1 MKKIFAMLFVL
12 IMITSTTACSN
23 KEKSKGFSGT
33 WQISCIEYEG
43 SKFTVDEWK
52 TMEDEDLSEF
62 YIILKE
68 GGKAYIYDDGY
79 GDLVDWLKSEDSIMI
94 GDEKC
99 DIVDGNICLDYYGDK
114 IYLQKTSDNQEIT
127 KDDKSDDNENEDTED
142 VEDTDYDTSDDAN
155 WKQFLK
161 DYEAWVDD
169 YIVVLKK
176 YKENP
181 TDASILSDYSEMV
194 SEMVDWSDKADE
206 IELELEDTDAA
217 LEYSAELLR
226 IAGKLSEAAY

>member
-1 MKKIFAMLFVL
+1 MKKIFAMLFVV

-33 WQISCIEYEG
+33 WQISYIEYEG

-52 TMEDEDLSEF
+52 AMEDEDLSEF

-79 GDLVDWLKSEDSIMI
+79 GDLVDWLKSKDSIMI
-94 GDEKC
+94 GDKKC

-114 IYLQKTSDNQEIT
+114 IYLQKASDNQEIP
-127 KDDKSDDNENEDTED
+127 KDDKSDASENKDTED

-181 TDASILSDYSEMV
+181 TDTSILSDYSEMV

-206 IELELEDTDAA
+206 IELELENTDAA

-226 IAGKLSEAAY
+226 IAGKLAEVAN